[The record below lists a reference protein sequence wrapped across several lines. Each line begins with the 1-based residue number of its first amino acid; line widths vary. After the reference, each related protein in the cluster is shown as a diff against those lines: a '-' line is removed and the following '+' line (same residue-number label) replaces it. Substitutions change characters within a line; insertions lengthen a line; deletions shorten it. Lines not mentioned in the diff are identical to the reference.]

1 MSEKKYVITISRQ
14 FGSLG
19 RPIAKKLA
27 ERLGIAYYDRELVDR
42 TAKQMNMTVSEIV
55 ELEESVKGGFFQMK
69 YPLGLGTSSVRD
81 RIFENQ
87 KSIIKELAEKES
99 CVIVGRCADS
109 ILYEYENTLHIYI
122 YAQEEE
128 RFEVCKRDFGMSP
141 VEAKRMMVEVDK
153 ARERYHMEYAGF
165 LPGDPKYKDLLID
178 SSVLGVEKTVDLL
191 ENYVRLF
198 MSVEPRKKPQKCI
211 QF

>member
-1 MSEKKYVITISRQ
+1 MDEKKYVITISRQ

-27 ERLGIAYYDRELVDR
+27 ERLGIAYYDREIVDR
-42 TAKQMNMTVSEIV
+42 TAKEMNMTVSEIV

-69 YPLGLGTSSVRD
+69 YPLGLGTSAVRD

-87 KSIIKELAEKES
+87 KRIIKELAEKES
-99 CVIVGRCADS
+99 CIIVGRCADS

-122 YAQEEE
+122 YAPEDK
-128 RFEVCKRDFGMSP
+128 RFEVCKKDFGMDP
-141 VEAKRMMVEVDK
+141 IEAKRMMVEVDK

-165 LPGDPKYKDLLID
+165 LPSDARYKDLLID
-178 SSVLGVEKTVDLL
+178 SSVLGIDKTVDLI
-191 ENYVRLF
+191 ENYVKLF
-198 MSVEPRKKPQKCI
+198 LSTEPQKKIKKCI

>member
-87 KSIIKELAEKES
+87 KRIIKELAEKES

-109 ILYEYENTLHIYI
+109 ILYEYE
-122 YAQEEE
+122 
-128 RFEVCKRDFGMSP
+128 
-141 VEAKRMMVEVDK
+141 K

-198 MSVEPRKKPQKCI
+198 MSVEPCKKPQKCI